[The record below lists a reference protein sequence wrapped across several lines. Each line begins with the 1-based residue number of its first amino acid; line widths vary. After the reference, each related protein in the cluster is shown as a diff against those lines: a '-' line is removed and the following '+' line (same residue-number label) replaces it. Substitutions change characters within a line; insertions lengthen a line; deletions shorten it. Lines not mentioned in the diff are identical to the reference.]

1 MRGLTTKLFTFCLP
15 LTPPEFPRQANAE
28 ARVVRRRGAGE
39 GGESGDVPCPPL
51 LKDYNNYMGGVD
63 QADQMLRYCT
73 CIRKTVKCYR
83 RVLFHEVEVAIHN
96 AFFIECHEREGTNGP
111 RRVALDFRYELA
123 GGLIGN
129 SRTQP
134 KTPNA
139 PRNEELRRQ
148 NVGAHVPGNAFN

>member
-1 MRGLTTKLFTFCLP
+1 
-15 LTPPEFPRQANAE
+15 
-28 ARVVRRRGAGE
+28 
-39 GGESGDVPCPPL
+39 
-51 LKDYNNYMGGVD
+51 MGGVD
-63 QADQMLRYCT
+63 QADKMLRYCT

-96 AFFIECHEREGTNGP
+96 AFFIECHEREGTKGP
-111 RRVALDFRYELA
+111 RRVALDFRDELA

-139 PRNEELRRQ
+139 PRNEEIRRQ